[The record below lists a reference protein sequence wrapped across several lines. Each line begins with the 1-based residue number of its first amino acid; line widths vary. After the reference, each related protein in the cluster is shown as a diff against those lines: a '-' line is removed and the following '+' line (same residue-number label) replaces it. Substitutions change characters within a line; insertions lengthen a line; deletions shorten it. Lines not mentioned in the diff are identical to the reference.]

1 MSASDAPVCLGKAS
15 SMCLLSSWC
24 YRGYTPTQMEG
35 QVLQG
40 LVCTDHL
47 ITDWFKKYLF
57 TLLPLFSDNKHCNML
72 CVHCIVKFIKVKNMG
87 GGDDYLKLCCWEI
100 KWYTFYR
107 DCIVSI
113 YLIQKNKF
121 IEFSRHVYLWIQRFL
136 MKQIPNKNE
145 SHAFEFTKK
154 VV

>member
-1 MSASDAPVCLGKAS
+1 MSAFDAPVCLGEAS
-15 SMCLLSSWC
+15 SVCLLSSWC
-24 YRGYTPTQMEG
+24 YRGYTLTQMEG

-47 ITDWFKKYLF
+47 GSRNVCLHNCHCFWITNIATCYVC
-57 TLLPLFSDNKHCNML
+57 TVLLSSLRW
-72 CVHCIVKFIKVKNMG
+72 KFWG
-87 GGDDYLKLCCWEI
+87 GMIIWNYVVGRLNDIHSIWIALYV
-100 KWYTFYR
+100 YR
-107 DCIVSI
+107 

>member
-1 MSASDAPVCLGKAS
+1 MSASDAPVCLWGALS
-15 SMCLLSSWC
+15 VCLLSSWC
-24 YRGYTPTQMEG
+24 YREYTPTQMEG

-40 LVCTDHL
+40 LVCTGHL
-47 ITDWFKKYLF
+47 ITDLFKKCLF
-57 TLLPLFSDNKHCNML
+57 TQLPFSDNKHCNIL
-72 CVHCIVKFIKVKNMG
+72 CVHCIVKFIKVKIG

-100 KWYTFYR
+100 KWYTFYL
-107 DCIVSI
+107 DCIVYI

>member
-1 MSASDAPVCLGKAS
+1 MSAFDAPVCLGEAS
-15 SMCLLSSWC
+15 SVCLLSSWC

-47 ITDWFKKYLF
+47 ITDLFKKYLF
-57 TLLPLFSDNKHCNML
+57 TQLPFSDNKHCNIL
-72 CVHCIVKFIKVKNMG
+72 CVQCIVKFIKVKFFL

-145 SHAFEFTKK
+145 SHALDKK